1 MEFAGRSADRDPAF
15 ISRLTGITDAMVA
28 GAPTF
33 AALAPA
39 LLERLQGGVFV
50 AHNARFDYGFLKHE
64 FKRVGIDFRARV
76 VCTVKLSRRLFP
88 GEYKH
93 NLDAVAERNGL
104 YVDGDRHR
112 ALTDARLIH
121 QFVDKLSRE
130 LSMDALAAALDE
142 VSRPPNLPPG
152 IDPEQVESIPDGHG
166 VYLFYGEDDQP
177 LYVGGGDNLKKKV
190 LAHFAAG
197 PKGRAAKL
205 APLVRRLDWVSTA
218 GELGAQLLEA
228 RLLRE
233 LQPSHNPRPRRDEAV
248 CAWRFEPNEDGSA
261 QPELVQADR
270 HDFGRDPHLY
280 GLYGSAREAQ
290 NTLRK
295 IAEANRLCTVALGL
309 DRAGRK
315 GGTPCFGMQVGRCRG
330 ACVGKEPL
338 LTHQARLCA
347 ILAKQR
353 LQRWPFKG
361 WWRSASR
368 TRPARP
374 ATCTWSTIGA
384 TWHGRQ
390 PGGAVCAARAP
401 RRRAVRRRHLQDP
414 GQAAERP
421 AWPGDRADGL
431 CGRGWIGLGRL
442 GRSSRGAA
450 LVGAA
455 SAANGGGGTGAF
467 AAEAAPTKTD
477 GPRFSACP

>member
-1 MEFAGRSADRDPAF
+1 MPSLFDQPLIFVDLETTGANAERDRITEVGVVTWHGGRVEEWSSLVDPQTAIPPF

-361 WWRSASR
+361 
-368 TRPARP
+368 
-374 ATCTWSTIGA
+374 
-384 TWHGRQ
+384 
-390 PGGAVCAARAP
+390 
-401 RRRAVRRRHLQDP
+401 
-414 GQAAERP
+414 
-421 AWPGDRADGL
+421 
-431 CGRGWIGLGRL
+431 
-442 GRSSRGAA
+442 
-450 LVGAA
+450 LVAIREQNEA
-455 SAANGGGGTGAF
+455 SAACDLHLVDHWRHLGT
-467 AAEAAPTKTD
+467 AANQEALYALLERRADAPFDVDTYKILAKRLSGRHGLEIVPMAYAD
-477 GPRFSACP
+477 EAGSDSVD